1 MKSNSTTYPRI
12 LSWLVTLLIPGILV
26 VGAVR
31 IIVNPWYL
39 NFEYHMPGFPPDEYG
54 FTLQDRLHYAGIA
67 FEYLVNNAGISF
79 LGDLRFPEGMT
90 VPPESCQFMTDCNL
104 VYNERELKHMLDVKN
119 TFKNATWVM
128 YGSLAVVVLLGIWAW
143 RGGWWDQYRFGI
155 RRGGWLTL
163 FFIGAIILAVLL
175 SFGVLFVFF
184 HNLFFAKGTWLF
196 YTSDTLI
203 RMFPERFFRDIFITV
218 GGIAAI
224 LGLLVSFIPL
234 HRIKQV
240 N

>member
-1 MKSNSTTYPRI
+1 MKPNSTIYLRI

-26 VGAVR
+26 VGALR
-31 IIVNPWYL
+31 ITVNPWYL

-54 FTLQDRLHYAGIA
+54 FTLQDRLHYAGIT
-67 FEYLVNNAGISF
+67 FEYLVNNADISF
-79 LGDLRFPEGMT
+79 LGDLRFPEWMT

-104 VYNERELKHMLDVKN
+104 VFNERELKHMLDVNK
-119 TFKNATWVM
+119 TFQGATWLM
-128 YGSLAVVVLLGIWAW
+128 YGSLVLVLLFGIWAW
-143 RGGWWDQYRFGI
+143 FGGWWKQLQFGV

-163 FFIGAIILAVLL
+163 FFIGAVILSVLL

-234 HRIKQV
+234 HRIKKV